1 MAWSTTPWKNDMKS
15 LLPISL
21 FTLAIASCQAP
32 QAEPDAKAL
41 TELSKKIDAI
51 DKKLDRIGASAGR
64 AQPPKQRKRP
74 TVGQLYKLPVSDK
87 DAYRGGKNA
96 KVTIAIASEFA
107 CPYCAQLAKVS
118 DALLE
123 SYEDEDLKVVSKHF
137 VVHPALATKPALA
150 TCAAALQGKFADFEG
165 ALWAK
170 AWPGE
175 KPRLE
180 RDALSEK
187 SLATIATDIGLDMPR
202 YQNDMKTTC
211 AATLDRNRVELSSL
225 GVNGTP
231 AMYINGVYYGGPR
244 TVEALKAVVDTE
256 IAKADKTLAA
266 GIALPDY
273 YPSLIAKGKTKM

>member
-1 MAWSTTPWKNDMKS
+1 MKS

-41 TELSKKIDAI
+41 TELSNKLDAI
-51 DKKLDRIGASAGR
+51 DKKLDRIGASSRR
-64 AQPPKQRKRP
+64 AQAPKQRQRP
-74 TVGQLYKLPVSDK
+74 TVGQLYKIPVSDK
-87 DAYRGGKNA
+87 DAYRGGNNA

-118 DALLE
+118 DALLKA
-123 SYEDEDLKVVSKHF
+123 YDDEDLQVVSKHF

-150 TCAAALQGKFADFEG
+150 TCAAALQGKFAEFEG

-175 KPRLE
+175 TPRLQ
-180 RDALSEK
+180 RDALSEE
-187 SLATIATDIGLDMPR
+187 SLTKIATGVGLDISR
-202 YQNDMKTTC
+202 YQSDMKSACT
-211 AATLDRNRVELSSL
+211 ATLDRNRIELSSL

-244 TVEALKAVVDTE
+244 TVEALKAAVDTE
-256 IAKADKTLAA
+256 IAKADKVLVTGIMLA
-266 GIALPDY
+266 DY

>member
-1 MAWSTTPWKNDMKS
+1 MKS

-21 FTLAIASCQAP
+21 VTLAIASCQSP
-32 QAEPDAKAL
+32 QAESDAKAL
-41 TELSKKIDAI
+41 SELSNKIDAI
-51 DKKLDRIGASAGR
+51 DKKIDRIGASAGR
-64 AQPPKQRKRP
+64 GQAPKQRRRP
-74 TVGQLYKLPVSDK
+74 TVGQLYKIPVSDK

-118 DALLE
+118 DELLE
-123 SYEDEDLKVVSKHF
+123 AYDDGDLKVVSKHF

-175 KPRLE
+175 KPRLQ

-187 SLATIATDIGLDMPR
+187 SLEKMATEIGLDMTR
-202 YQNDMKTTC
+202 YKSDMKSACTG
-211 AATLDRNRVELSSL
+211 TLDRNRIELSSL

-231 AMYINGVYYGGPR
+231 AMYINGVYYGGAR
-244 TVEALKAVVDTE
+244 TVEALKAVIDTE
-256 IAKADKTLAA
+256 VAKADKVLAT
-266 GIALPDY
+266 GIALADY